1 MEDGQGV
8 AGRGG
13 QAVEPVTVEEELAIA
28 REANRNMRDRT
39 VVLENQVKYWKQR
52 YDRCEARR
60 KADR

>member
-1 MEDGQGV
+1 M
-8 AGRGG
+8 
-13 QAVEPVTVEEELAIA
+13 TVEEELAIA
-28 REANRNMRDRT
+28 REANRNMRERT